1 MSANFPIIVSGGNRH
16 QTGSHARTRKT
27 AADQKLNLPVVL
39 PADLKSDQS
48 ICIFDGITTA
58 TTIPT
63 TDAMRSDLTEKLVN
77 PFIIIL
83 KDFKNVKPDSL
94 SSPRLHSSIG
104 TMAMACVVCTSNG
117 CSDGYGFLYFV
128 IYSATKRF
136 MALKLLIVDFLNKM
150 YYSKLSFLRY
160 FFDKKVYFFVKS
172 MIVILLCVTYTIIKH
187 KNFFAE
193 NNIWEIKADN

>member
-1 MSANFPIIVSGGNRH
+1 MISLPIFWVRSASICRHMSANFPIIVSGGNRH

-94 SSPRLHSSIG
+94 SSPGSTLPSEPWRWHALSVPATDAATDTGSCISSF
-104 TMAMACVVCTSNG
+104 TPLQNVSW
-117 CSDGYGFLYFV
+117 
-128 IYSATKRF
+128 
-136 MALKLLIVDFLNKM
+136 
-150 YYSKLSFLRY
+150 
-160 FFDKKVYFFVKS
+160 
-172 MIVILLCVTYTIIKH
+172 H
-187 KNFFAE
+187 
-193 NNIWEIKADN
+193 